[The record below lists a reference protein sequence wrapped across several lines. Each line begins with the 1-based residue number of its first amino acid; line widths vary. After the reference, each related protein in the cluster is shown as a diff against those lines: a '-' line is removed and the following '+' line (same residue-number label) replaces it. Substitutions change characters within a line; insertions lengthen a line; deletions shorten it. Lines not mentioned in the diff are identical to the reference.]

1 MAVLNEGVESA
12 SPAMRSGMQVG
23 ETLLSINGNEISDV
37 LDYRFYMT
45 DPVLEV
51 ETRTFSGQTKRYRVE
66 KEEYEELGL
75 TFDTYLMDRQMS
87 CKNRCIFCFID
98 QMPKGMRPS
107 LYFKDDDSRM
117 SFLFGNY
124 VTMTNMTEQ
133 DIQRIIK
140 MHISPINVSVHTTD
154 PQLRTEMMA
163 NPKAGSSL
171 KYLRMLADGGIRI
184 NVQMVLCPGINDGEA
199 LRRSL
204 EDLEKLMPALE
215 SVSCVPV
222 GLTKYRDGLY
232 PLRTYTKEEALDTI
246 ELIHGFAQ
254 RMLQQ
259 YGRRVAYPS
268 DEFFLKAQL
277 PFPPVEYYGDFDQLE
292 SGVGMMALLEQEFQ
306 QALEGVA
313 SRPIHR
319 TLSAATGLL
328 AYPLIKRLGGLLME
342 RFPGLDIRVYAIEN
356 RYFGEE
362 ITVAGLITGE
372 DLTAQLAGKP
382 LGEAL
387 IIPAVMLRHEQDRF
401 LDDMPLTK
409 AQQLLGVEIRP
420 VQNDGFLLADALAG
434 EAVYQ

>member
-1 MAVLNEGVESA
+1 MGVVISGVEEK
-12 SPAMRSGMQVG
+12 SPAQKAKIKPG
-23 ETLLSINGNEISDV
+23 ETLVSINGHEIFDV
-37 LDYRFYMT
+37 LDYRFYLMEETLSLTLKT
-45 DPVLEV
+45 D
-51 ETRTFSGQTKRYRVE
+51 SGQLRSVGIRN
-66 KEEYEELGL
+66 EEYDDIVLL
-75 TFDTYLMDRQMS
+75 FDSYLMDRQQR

-232 PLRTYTKEEALDTI
+232 PLRTYTKEEALETI

-313 SRPIHR
+313 SRPIHH

-328 AYPLIKRLGGLLME
+328 AYPLIKRLAGLLME

-420 VQNDGFLLADALAG
+420 VQNDGFLLAAALAG
-434 EAVYQ
+434 AAVYQ